1 MSYTEIVGFNK
12 EGNAYS
18 QADIHNAFRGAMA
31 IWRAMEEKYLTV
43 GRFSRCVMGNE
54 KDMREIWDLAGSNKV
69 SENDKI
75 CLASTFDNVVV
86 KRKDFQKVITAF
98 REFDAETSLKEQAD
112 VLEEMLADEDCIAV
126 AWNQTSVNK
135 NTWLS
140 GGGYDEKTDDY
151 IPYNLNGGE
160 RHFYM
165 FDESEEKDNV

>member
-12 EGNAYS
+12 EGDAYS

-54 KDMREIWDLAGSNKV
+54 KDMREIWDLTGSDKV

-86 KRKDFQKVITAF
+86 KKKDFQKVITAF

-126 AWNQTSVNK
+126 AWNQTSVNE

-140 GGGYDEKTDDY
+140 GGGYDEEKDEY
-151 IPYNLNGGE
+151 IPYNLNSGE
-160 RHFYM
+160 KHFYL
-165 FDESEEKDNV
+165 FDESEGAE

>member
-12 EGNAYS
+12 EGDAYS

-31 IWRAMEEKYLTV
+31 VWRAMEEKYLHV
-43 GRFSRCVMGNE
+43 GRFSRCVMGSE
-54 KDMREIWDLAGSNKV
+54 KDMKEIWDLAGSEKV
-69 SENDKI
+69 SDNDKI

-86 KRKDFQKVITAF
+86 KKKDFQKVINAF

-126 AWNQTSVNK
+126 AWNQTSVNE

-140 GGGYDEKTDDY
+140 GGGYDEEKDEY
-151 IPYNLNGGE
+151 APYNLFKGE
-160 RHFYM
+160 KHQYIFSE
-165 FDESEEKDNV
+165 DE

>member
-12 EGNAYS
+12 EGDAYS

-31 IWRAMEEKYLTV
+31 IWRAMEEKYLPI
-43 GRFSRCVMGNE
+43 GRFRRCVMGSE
-54 KDMREIWDLAGSNKV
+54 KDMREIWDLARSDKV

-75 CLASTFDNVVV
+75 FLASTFDNVVV
-86 KRKDFQKVITAF
+86 KKKDFQKVITAF
-98 REFDAETSLKEQAD
+98 REFEAETSLKEQAD

-126 AWNQTSVNK
+126 AWNQTSVNE

-140 GGGYDEKTDDY
+140 GGGYSEKTDDY
-151 IPYNLNGGE
+151 IPYNLNTGE

-165 FDESEEKDNV
+165 FDESEESENG